1 MSSPAGDSDDL
12 LSVFVGGHDSG
23 RRRAGVIDSPHM
35 ILSLLPVPL
44 LVVAVFLLLRAETQ
58 TPRNRRQIKLWK
70 PLSTSLIIVVA
81 ALSFAQPTHVPLY
94 SILILTGL
102 ALSLAGDWLLI
113 DSDERPSLFVSGLG
127 AFLLAHVAHIF
138 AFAYA
143 QVVRGTPFD
152 LNRAALAAAVL
163 AILGSVVYFYLRP
176 SLGNLQQPVLL
187 YMTVISLMVHQA
199 LSGVQIG
206 GGLLAQ
212 PALAMGGALLF
223 YISDFILAINR
234 FVFGGEGENNSIW
247 VLSTYYCAQLFIAL
261 SASFVR

>member
-1 MSSPAGDSDDL
+1 
-12 LSVFVGGHDSG
+12 
-23 RRRAGVIDSPHM
+23 
-35 ILSLLPVPL
+35 
-44 LVVAVFLLLRAETQ
+44 
-58 TPRNRRQIKLWK
+58 
-70 PLSTSLIIVVA
+70 
-81 ALSFAQPTHVPLY
+81 
-94 SILILTGL
+94 
-102 ALSLAGDWLLI
+102 
-113 DSDERPSLFVSGLG
+113 
-127 AFLLAHVAHIF
+127 
-138 AFAYA
+138 
-143 QVVRGTPFD
+143 
-152 LNRAALAAAVL
+152 LAAAVL
-163 AILGSVVYFYLRP
+163 AILGGVVYFYLRP